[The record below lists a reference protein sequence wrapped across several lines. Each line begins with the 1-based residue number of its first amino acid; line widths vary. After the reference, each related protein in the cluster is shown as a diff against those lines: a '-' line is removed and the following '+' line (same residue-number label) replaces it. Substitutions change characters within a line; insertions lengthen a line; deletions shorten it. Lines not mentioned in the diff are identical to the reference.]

1 MRPWFTVS
9 IVQALVDPRT
19 GLHAVGQPNHSRIQ
33 HKRTQTYHGG
43 CACAFCLWWD
53 RTDGTD
59 PMRMGAALDAACA
72 VDRATRQRAVLEAL
86 DSVQRAAFDHS
97 ARSEPCEVQ
106 ELRLAE
112 VRAAQLTT
120 VS

>member
-19 GLHAVGQPNHSRIQ
+19 GLHAVGQPNHSRMQ
-33 HKRTQTYHGG
+33 HKLSDGG
-43 CACAFCLWWD
+43 CACAFCMWWD

-72 VDRATRQRAVLEAL
+72 VDRETRQRAALEAL
-86 DSVQRAAFDHS
+86 DSVLRAAFDHS
-97 ARSEPCEVQ
+97 ARSEPREVQ

-112 VRAAQLTT
+112 VLAAQLTT